1 MNQNKFDRLFPRA
14 FAPGIIEPFMHK
26 GEWAIHEVLPFLLL
40 DHKKAD
46 ITIATFNISE
56 ESLRPLFFL
65 VEEEKIKSLTL
76 LLDITV
82 KRHKLDMLLFAAN
95 ITTNIRINNNH
106 AKILLVE
113 NEKLKFGIVGSANL
127 NENHRW
133 ESGFYFTDIS
143 VFEYFKKEF
152 EKAYNESIPFEWN

>member
-1 MNQNKFDRLFPRA
+1 
-14 FAPGIIEPFMHK
+14 
-26 GEWAIHEVLPFLLL
+26 
-40 DHKKAD
+40 
-46 ITIATFNISE
+46 
-56 ESLRPLFFL
+56 
-65 VEEEKIKSLTL
+65 
-76 LLDITV
+76 
-82 KRHKLDMLLFAAN
+82 MLLFAAN

-143 VFEYFKKEF
+143 VFEFFKIEF